1 MPGSVSCGVLPN
13 PYRAVSVALRKWL
26 WPIFRALEHFLGAL
40 TFGDACQFS
49 RAIFLSRSR
58 FALPNMSRFRYLILQ
73 ILPSTA
79 PLL

>member
-1 MPGSVSCGVLPN
+1 M
-13 PYRAVSVALRKWL
+13 SVAVQKYPQVARLRWL
-26 WPIFRALEHFLGAL
+26 WPTFRALEHFLGAF
-40 TFGDACQFS
+40 TFGDGCQFR